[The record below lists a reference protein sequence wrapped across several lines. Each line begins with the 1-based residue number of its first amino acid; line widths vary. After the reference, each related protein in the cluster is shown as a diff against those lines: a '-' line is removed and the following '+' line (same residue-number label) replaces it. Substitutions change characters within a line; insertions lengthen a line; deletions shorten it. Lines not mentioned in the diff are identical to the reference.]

1 MKTSP
6 HIFFFLHPVV
16 FGNAEGNFFKVLME
30 INPKADDS
38 MKEESKPISSEI
50 KTFFF
55 PIISLISFIR
65 VKFLT
70 PPPEKIQKSIFFLVQ
85 FPLYILILPLSM

>member
-1 MKTSP
+1 MP
-6 HIFFFLHPVV
+6 RVIFQSSL
-16 FGNAEGNFFKVLME
+16 E

-70 PPPEKIQKSIFFLVQ
+70 PPPPKKIKNQFFFLVQ